1 MKSTLYLIINVTI
14 NVKKGKVFL
23 MDISVQ
29 TFTCRLEDYS
39 SPKLQHCKGLFSKHS
54 HSDLLNYNQQA
65 SNCELKFEN
74 ILMKKGRNTSPV
86 QTAIGKSCH
95 PQQFFRH
102 GKP

>member
-1 MKSTLYLIINVTI
+1 
-14 NVKKGKVFL
+14 

-74 ILMKKGRNTSPV
+74 ILMKKRTKYFASANSYWQKLPSSAVFPSRQALVVLTLSFILPPLGP
-86 QTAIGKSCH
+86 QCSC
-95 PQQFFRH
+95 F
-102 GKP
+102 